1 MKKLVYLL
9 VVVGAMLTS
18 CDPMEDIYN
27 DIDSVDKPIVG
38 VDDYTLT
45 DDDYA
50 DLELGFGSFDSED
63 QAKEVIPGF
72 LSDAFPYWGNG
83 SAVLVTY
90 NLYQSNSIKSEV
102 NYSVTDEDYA
112 ALGFNYGNFDS
123 SGDMV
128 ELLMYKYPEAV
139 RGDMVDLTYKYYSAG
154 STSEVTNNF
163 ILLDSW
169 EMVRE
174 FTTEEYNAM
183 EQSYPN
189 FSSQDVA
196 EFNIGTYL
204 KTLYPYAM
212 EGDRVVTMYELYVSG
227 ADNRMIIVPFV
238 FDGTKWNAIESVNES
253 SLQFGNDNG
262 TWVPDNTIRYTLEGA
277 DYDYMSAQLINEP
290 GFESPA
296 SSMGNYG
303 NLDRRLGNA
312 NYWSDDTTTNS
323 AGLEDMIQTALAIL
337 LDKLDP
343 SAADGQKY
351 LMTYD
356 IYNGAN
362 TTETTPM
369 IKTDG
374 VWVRNN

>member
-38 VDDYTLT
+38 TEDYTLT

-50 DLELGFGSFDSED
+50 DLELGFGSFDSDD
-63 QAKEVIPGF
+63 QAKELIPGF
-72 LSDAFPYWGNG
+72 LSEAFPYWGNG

-90 NLYQSNSIKSEV
+90 NLYQSNSIKSETA
-102 NYSVTDEDYA
+102 YTVTDEDYA
-112 ALGFNYGNFDS
+112 TLGFNYGNFDS
-123 SGDMV
+123 AGDMT
-128 ELLMYKYPEAV
+128 ELLMYKYPDAT
-139 RGDMVDLTYKYYSAG
+139 RGAMVDLTYKYYSGG

-174 FTTEEYNAM
+174 FSTEEYNAM
-183 EQSYPN
+183 EQTYPN

-196 EFNIGTYL
+196 EFNISVYL
-204 KTLYPYAM
+204 ESLYPYAKAD
-212 EGDRVVTMYELYVSG
+212 DRVVTMYELYVSG
-227 ADNRMIIVPFV
+227 GDNRMIIVPFV
-238 FDGTKWNAIESVNES
+238 FDGTKWNAIESVIEN

-262 TWVPDNTIRYTLEGA
+262 TWVPDNTIRYALVGA
-277 DYDYMSAQLINEP
+277 DYEYMSEQLITEP

-296 SSMGNYG
+296 ESMGYYK
-303 NLDRRLGNA
+303 NLDRRLGNE
-312 NYWSDDTTTNS
+312 NYWSDDTTKNN
-323 AGLEDMIQTALAIL
+323 AGLEDMIETGLAIL
-337 LDKLDP
+337 LDKIDP

-356 IYNGAN
+356 IYNGTN